1 MRDFSKEAFG
11 AYKKNLSGLPSFS
24 RLVMLELFEYCDHA
38 AGTISINSLD
48 KLARDSFYVD
58 PLRGRVQE
66 NITGDTIR
74 NAFRSIKKAKPD
86 YFQFSTIN
94 QQTVIDMPFMREL
107 SLCVAN
113 C

>member
-1 MRDFSKEAFG
+1 MKDLSVLAFG
-11 AYKKNLSGLPSFS
+11 AYKKNLSGLPSFC

-74 NAFRSIKKAKPD
+74 NAFRKNRRT
-86 YFQFSTIN
+86 Q
-94 QQTVIDMPFMREL
+94 REPQVRIEKNRVKNSLAGL
-107 SLCVAN
+107 SWFVSLLVDC